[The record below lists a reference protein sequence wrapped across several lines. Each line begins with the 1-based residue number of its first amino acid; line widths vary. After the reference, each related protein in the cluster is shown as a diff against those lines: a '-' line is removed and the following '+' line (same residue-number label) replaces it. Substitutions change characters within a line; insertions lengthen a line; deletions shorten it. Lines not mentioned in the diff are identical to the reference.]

1 MRVEL
6 HTDGG
11 IHGRG
16 VGGVIIDD
24 DEVTAID
31 FGRRLQGRLTFN
43 ERDALQ
49 RAIGRLE
56 IHPPHTNAEAV
67 RDAIRY
73 ALTMDAFGRPLST
86 HSWNGDEASP
96 TVLALRDV
104 VWKIRERV
112 LGS

>member
-1 MRVEL
+1 MKLEL

-16 VGGVIIDD
+16 VGSVVIDD
-24 DEVTAID
+24 DDVLAID
-31 FGRRLQGRLTFN
+31 LNRRERGRLTFA

-56 IHPPHTNAEAV
+56 IHPPHTDATKV

-86 HSWNGDEASP
+86 HSWNDDEASP

-104 VWKIRERV
+104 IWKIRERI
-112 LGS
+112 LGP